1 VTRNNGPLHG
11 VTVLDLTTYVF
22 GPYATQ
28 TLGDL
33 GANIIK
39 IESPE
44 GDKMRAAGRKAHSED
59 LGLNFMSVNRNKR
72 SIALDL
78 KDKAERDKFLAMIP
92 QAQVLIHNVRSSA
105 ARQLGVD
112 YEKVAALNPSIIY
125 VHCVGYGSGGVY
137 AGRQAFDD
145 LVQAASGTTDL
156 LRRLDG
162 KPEMRILPTY
172 LADKVSGL
180 HALYATLA
188 ALFHRER
195 TGEGQFVEVPMLECV
210 THFTMLE
217 HLYGATLEP
226 PLGSVG
232 NTLLLSA
239 DRAALK
245 TKDGSITI
253 LPAGK
258 REAARFLELGGNPGF
273 YKSEAFLNAQD
284 SKTRV
289 DLYHAALRAAAL
301 TRTTE
306 EWMSLGDEYRIA
318 VMRANTLEDV
328 LNDPH
333 LKSVNFFQ
341 VREHP
346 TDGLWRTMRPPVS
359 FAKTPASI
367 RYEPPHVG
375 EHGAQIEAEMLA
387 ARETENDP

>member
-44 GDKMRAAGRKAHSED
+44 GDKMRTAGRKAYSED
-59 LGLNFMSVNRNKR
+59 LALNFMSVNRNKR

-145 LVQAASGTTDL
+145 LVQAASGITDL

-273 YKSEAFLNAQD
+273 YKSEAFINAQD

-306 EWMSLGDEYRIA
+306 EWMSLGDEHRIA

-387 ARETENDP
+387 ERETENEP

>member
-1 VTRNNGPLHG
+1 LHG

-44 GDKMRAAGRKAHSED
+44 GDKMRAAGRKAYSED

-145 LVQAASGTTDL
+145 LVQAASGITDL

-318 VMRANTLEDV
+318 VMRANTLEEV

-387 ARETENDP
+387 VRETENEP

>member
-1 VTRNNGPLHG
+1 MTRRNGPLHG
-11 VTVLDLTTYVF
+11 VTILDLTTYVF

-33 GANIIK
+33 GAKVIK

-44 GDKMRAAGRKAHSED
+44 GDKMRAVGRMAYSED
-59 LGLNFMSVNRNKR
+59 LSLNFMSVNRNKR

-78 KDKAERDKFLAMIP
+78 KDKTAHEKFLAMIP
-92 QAQVLIHNVRSSA
+92 QAQVVIHNVRSSA
-105 ARQLGVD
+105 ARQLGFD

-145 LVQAASGTTDL
+145 LVQAASGTADL

-162 KPEMRILPTY
+162 NPEMRILPTY

-195 TGEGQFVEVPMLECV
+195 TGEGQFIEVPMLECV

-245 TKDGSITI
+245 TKDGFITI

-301 TRTTE
+301 THTTE
-306 EWMSLGDEYRIA
+306 EWMSLGDESRIA
-318 VMRANTLEDV
+318 VMRTNTLEDV
-328 LNDPH
+328 LDDPH
-333 LKSVNFFQ
+333 LKSVDFFQ
-341 VREHP
+341 LREHP
-346 TDGLWRTMRPPVS
+346 TDGLWRTMQPPVR

-375 EHGAQIEAEMLA
+375 EHGPQIEAEMLA
-387 ARETENDP
+387 ARETGQ

>member
-1 VTRNNGPLHG
+1 
-11 VTVLDLTTYVF
+11 VF

-33 GANIIK
+33 GANVIK

-44 GDKMRAAGRKAHSED
+44 GDKMRAAGRKAYSED
-59 LGLNFMSVNRNKR
+59 LSLNFMSVNRNKR

-78 KDKAERDKFLAMIP
+78 KDKTEHDKFLAMIP

-105 ARQLGVD
+105 ATQLGFD
-112 YEKVAALNPSIIY
+112 YEKIAALNPSIIY

-162 KPEMRILPTY
+162 KPEMRTLPTY

-195 TGEGQFVEVPMLECV
+195 TGEGQFIEVPMLECV

-226 PLGSVG
+226 PRGSVG
-232 NTLLLSA
+232 NTLLLNA

-245 TKDGSITI
+245 TKDGYITI

-289 DLYHAALRAAAL
+289 DLYHAALRTAAL

-306 EWMSLGDEYRIA
+306 QWMSLGDESRIA
-318 VMRANTLEDV
+318 VMRTNTLEDV

-333 LKSVNFFQ
+333 LKSVDFFQ
-341 VREHP
+341 LREHP

-375 EHGAQIEAEMLA
+375 EHGPQIEAEMLA
-387 ARETENDP
+387 ARETENEP

>member
-1 VTRNNGPLHG
+1 MQ
-11 VTVLDLTTYVF
+11 LDF
-22 GPYATQ
+22 
-28 TLGDL
+28 
-33 GANIIK
+33 
-39 IESPE
+39 
-44 GDKMRAAGRKAHSED
+44 
-59 LGLNFMSVNRNKR
+59 
-72 SIALDL
+72 
-78 KDKAERDKFLAMIP
+78 
-92 QAQVLIHNVRSSA
+92 
-105 ARQLGVD
+105 D

-145 LVQAASGTTDL
+145 LVQAASGITDL

-162 KPEMRILPTY
+162 KPEMRVLPTFI
-172 LADKVSGL
+172 ADKVSGL

-195 TGEGQFVEVPMLECV
+195 TGEGQFIEVPMLECV
-210 THFTMLE
+210 THFTMIE

-232 NTLLLSA
+232 NTLLLSS

-245 TKDGSITI
+245 TKDGYIAI
-253 LPAGK
+253 LPVG
-258 REAARFLELGGNPGF
+258 RSEAARFLELGGNPGF
-273 YKSEAFLNAQD
+273 YNSEAFLNAQD
-284 SKTRV
+284 SKARV

-306 EWMSLGDEYRIA
+306 EWMNLGDEYRIP

-333 LKSVNFFQ
+333 LKSVDFFQ
-341 VREHP
+341 LREHP
-346 TDGLWRTMRPPVS
+346 TDGTWRTMRPPIS

-367 RYEPPHVG
+367 RHEPPHVG
-375 EHGAQIEAEMLA
+375 EHGAEIEAEMLA
-387 ARETENDP
+387 AREIENEP